1 MHLCGLYEVVA
12 FSGSVKSLNRKGK
25 CLCWLWGIVLTSIYE
40 QPKWW
45 FPLLSN
51 AKVLLKCD
59 IVIKIALKHWVL
71 LEAIQKSLLLF
82 VSSRLSSPKL
92 TFYQSSVGQDWW
104 RGSPRCSLRGS
115 AQLWLGTALR
125 LDGCFLFLQVPQAF
139 YWKCWRLAIFSFP
152 SNTSSCQFCQLVL
165 MILLIS
171 CYLFLS
177 TFLFPLFFSP
187 PSAVCFFSPPP
198 ITCDLCVPG

>member
-45 FPLLSN
+45 FPVLSN
-51 AKVLLKCD
+51 AKVPLKCD

-71 LEAIQKSLLLF
+71 LEAIQKPLLLF

-139 YWKCWRLAIFSFP
+139 YCWRLAIFSFP